1 MSTGATATVRCPR
14 CGTPQPAERDF
25 CLGEFDG
32 APCREYL
39 GWSQRGDVEP
49 ATEDAPAPAAPA
61 EAAVQM
67 TVAFTGIDRLPDGSL
82 VANVIPGDRVGL
94 DVTVRNVGS
103 IVDTFS
109 ISVRGLP
116 AGWVQPVTG
125 TARLVP
131 IGHDGRLE
139 CKLHFVVHPPRDC
152 SATAG
157 TWPVTIVARSETRAT
172 TLAREPASLAVEPFF
187 AVIATARPQIARGRR
202 KARVWCDV
210 RNNANAPIAPT
221 LVPTDSLGTC
231 TFSAPDGLAAVA
243 PGQTLSLPLDVR
255 APRQLIGRPIDHQ
268 LQIAVAV
275 DGLDP
280 PTPPL
285 LVTFRQRPLIP
296 WWVPVAILLLASLAA
311 ALYAAWPRKPKKV
324 TMPDVVPSSSVFVA
338 QRQLQ
343 RAGLKGT
350 PKVLTRVDSTV
361 KAGTVI
367 DQDPAA
373 FRRVDPGVPLQL
385 RVSVPATYTVI
396 PDLTGMTVGKAED
409 LLHRRYLKLG
419 KVVPADAPPTRTIA
433 GQVPLAGRA
442 RSRDITAVDV
452 LLAGPGKVKVPNVV
466 CKTFGQ
472 AEKLL
477 TPAGLKLA
485 TPATAVTST
494 QKARGQVPAA
504 GSRRPLGTA
513 VTLLFTGSA
522 KRCAKASKAAKSG
535 GGSSSSTTTTGSSAG
550 PTGSQAA
557 GGPAVGAADPVAYDD
572 GPSVRM
578 PGRGGPLQAGQ
589 QPAWSPDGALL
600 AVRSGSQIRIAD
612 AASPADETAVSVDPE
627 VPSAPEFDPTQEAA
641 PLVAFIAT
649 PQAGSSEV
657 CFARA
662 TRGAPPRSCLALA
675 DLRARSLAWSPDG
688 GTILVV
694 GARLGEPERPG
705 VLRLQLRAA
714 GADPASAS
722 SWRADRHLR
731 RPRVND
737 RTGEVFD
744 IAYDPRSAR
753 LAVITNLAR
762 DGARSLP
769 QVVLVR
775 SAEWPDLID
784 ARWLDLTGCQ
794 LAWSP
799 GGSRL
804 AVATPDPL
812 TGCPARGRPGRLVT
826 IAADAPARPRELAVR
841 ARDPAWRP

>member
-1 MSTGATATVRCPR
+1 MSTGAAATVRCPR
-14 CGTPQPAERDF
+14 CGTQQPAERDF
-25 CLGEFDG
+25 CHGEFEG

-39 GWSQRGDVEP
+39 GWSQRGAVEP
-49 ATEDAPAPAAPA
+49 ATEEGPAPAAPV

-82 VANVIPGDRVGL
+82 AANVIPGDRISL

-109 ISVRGLP
+109 VSVRGLP
-116 AGWVQPVTG
+116 AGWVQPATG

-131 IGHDGRLE
+131 IGHEGRLE
-139 CKLHFVVHPPRDC
+139 CKLRFVVHPPRDS

-157 TWPVTIVARSETRAT
+157 TWPITIVARSETRAT
-172 TLAREPASLAVEPFF
+172 TLAREPASLVVEPFF
-187 AVIATARPQIARGRR
+187 AVIATARPQIATGRR

-210 RNNANAPIAPT
+210 RNNGNAPIAPT
-221 LVPTDSLGTC
+221 LLPTDSLGTC
-231 TFSAPDGLAAVA
+231 TFAAPDGLAAVA
-243 PGQTLSLPLDVR
+243 PGETLSLPLDVR

-285 LVTFRQRPLIP
+285 LVTFRQRPFIP

-367 DQDPAA
+367 DQDPAP

-385 RVSVPATYTVI
+385 RVSIPATYTVI
-396 PDLTGMTVGKAED
+396 PDLTGLTVGKAED

-442 RSRDITAVDV
+442 RSRDVTAVDV
-452 LLAGPGKVKVPNVV
+452 LLSGPGKVKVPNVV

-504 GSRRPLGTA
+504 RSRRPVGTV
-513 VTLLFTGSA
+513 VTLLFTGKHSCSKPSKTA
-522 KRCAKASKAAKSG
+522 KGA
-535 GGSSSSTTTTGSSAG
+535 GSSSATTVGSSAG
-550 PTGSQAA
+550 PTGSRAA
-557 GGPAVGAADPVAYDD
+557 GGAAVGVTDPVAYDD
-572 GPSVRM
+572 GPSVRIA
-578 PGRGGPLQAGQ
+578 GRSDPLQAGQ
-589 QPAWSPDGALL
+589 QPAWSPGGALL
-600 AVRSGSQIRIAD
+600 AVRSGAQIRIAD
-612 AASPADETAVSVDPE
+612 AASPADATTVGVDLQ
-627 VPSAPEFDPTQEAA
+627 VPSAPEFDPTQDAQ

-649 PQAGSSEV
+649 PASGSSQV
-657 CFARA
+657 CFART
-662 TRGAPPRSCLALA
+662 TRGAPPRSCLALE

-688 GTILVV
+688 ATILVV
-694 GARLGEPERPG
+694 GARLREPDRPG
-705 VLRLQLRAA
+705 VLRLQLSSA

-722 SWRADRHLR
+722 SWSADQHLR

-737 RTGEVFD
+737 RTGDVFD
-744 IAYDPRSAR
+744 IAYDPRSPR
-753 LAVITNLAR
+753 LALITNLAR
-762 DGARSLP
+762 DGAQSLP

-775 SAEWPDLID
+775 TGEWPELID

-799 GGSRL
+799 GGTRL
-804 AVATPDPL
+804 AVVAPDPS
-812 TGCPARGRPGRLVT
+812 TGCPARSRPGRLVT
-826 IAADAPARPRELAVR
+826 VAANAPARLREITGR
-841 ARDPAWRP
+841 ARAPAWRP